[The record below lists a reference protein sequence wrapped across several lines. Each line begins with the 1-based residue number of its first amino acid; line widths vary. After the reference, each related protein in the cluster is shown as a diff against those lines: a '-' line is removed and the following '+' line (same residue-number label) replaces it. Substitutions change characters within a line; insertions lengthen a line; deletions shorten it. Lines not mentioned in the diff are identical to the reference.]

1 MKSKRNFQKTKHIN
15 KDEPKINKTKKSQH
29 MKTQQFFLLKKKS
42 NCTKKEYVAQILV
55 QASD

>member
-29 MKTQQFFLLKKKS
+29 MKTQQFFLLKKK
-42 NCTKKEYVAQILV
+42 
-55 QASD
+55 